1 MPIVRPSAAVA
12 APCSPLAQ
20 LARDQ
25 RGAATVE
32 YIIIAGMIAIA
43 CILGFKGF
51 GDAVL
56 GKVKAQTTAIGQVVE
71 APAP

>member
-1 MPIVRPSAAVA
+1 MPTVDPSVLAAES
-12 APCSPLAQ
+12 CSPLAR
-20 LARDQ
+20 LVRDQ

-43 CILGFKGF
+43 CILGFKSF

-56 GKVKAQTTAIGQVVE
+56 LKVKGQTTAIGTVVE
-71 APAP
+71 TPTP

>member
-1 MPIVRPSAAVA
+1 MPIVDPSAIA
-12 APCSPLAQ
+12 AEPRSPLAR
-20 LARDQ
+20 LVRDE

-43 CILGFKGF
+43 CILGFKSF

-56 GKVKAQTTAIGQVVE
+56 GKVKAQTTAIGSVVE
-71 APAP
+71 TPTP